1 MNLHREENSD
11 RSTFSLRDCLLDE
24 SADITSSNGVHVS
37 SDNIQSAISSG
48 YNDSVNFEQP
58 FFKTFVRHQVLFS
71 SFHLS
76 FTEKMQ
82 TAVLKSKLFMY
93 VMERSSIFKF
103 NLNTLMPSLKCKF
116 AMEEPSLCEKS
127 SFAYV
132 KIYNEKADCM
142 STMTNVLSDL
152 HSTFGVLKKVNHL
165 VVVGDLKTFE
175 YLSKL
180 KAKYKQ
186 NLDWL
191 IPWPGD
197 WHILKNFQEVLMKVF
212 WEAGL
217 KEVAKLKHKSA
228 TFQKLSTCSNLK
240 RTHRFLIQIY
250 EALYI
255 YKIKIF
261 MEQRK
266 QNAHDCS
273 FSSSEIMQIVRD
285 VVVKLERA
293 DANFSNV
300 QDFIQKQ
307 KDIEKTLSGL
317 ATEFETWS
325 SSMSG
330 KYKTFAFW
338 NRFLQEDMF
347 FYIQLF
353 FGIRSRNW
361 NWQMAALKKI
371 AQLFHAF
378 DRYNYARY
386 LPLHLNQI
394 AGLPD
399 YIFHHFQMGGFASS
413 IKGNNFSC
421 IAADEAHETLINKD
435 TKSLIVRNPP
445 QEISRLARTI
455 EYQAEMLNNYFG
467 LIATKKTNLVQRDYA
482 HSIITK
488 EQQLIL
494 AYSVKFESSHIF
506 DQHESLTCLYKA
518 FTKFQPSKEI
528 EMDLMN
534 YSKFGEES
542 YNYVRSSMTKNVIH
556 RKNLRTFSE
565 KKITKTTVKNLE
577 KEKKT
582 CYTMSQTS
590 TCCFKKWSHS

>member
-1 MNLHREENSD
+1 MKRQIHLYQIVDAEFKAVALYPANYFKNREPLRILYTPGTDGTPGHFDLLNYPAPSQIGGRFVLPNFSEWMKMHREENSE
-11 RSTFSLRDCLLDE
+11 SSSHSLGDCLLDE
-24 SADITSSNGVHVS
+24 SADIIPSNGVHLHVS
-37 SDNIQSAISSG
+37 SDNLTSTSFG

-93 VMERSSIFKF
+93 VVERLSIFKF
-103 NLNTLMPSLKCKF
+103 NLSTLMPSLKCKF
-116 AMEEPSLCEKS
+116 AMEEPPQCEKS

-152 HSTFGVLKKVNHL
+152 HSTFGVSKKVNHL

-228 TFQKLSTCSNLK
+228 TFQKLSACSNFK
-240 RTHRFLIQIY
+240 RTHRFLLQIY

-266 QNAHDCS
+266 QNTHESS
-273 FSSSEIMQIVRD
+273 FSSADILQIVRD

-293 DANFSNV
+293 DAKFSNV

-317 ATEFETWS
+317 ATEFEIWS

-361 NWQMAALKKI
+361 NWRMAALKKI

-399 YIFHHFQMGGFASS
+399 YILHHFQMGGFASS

-421 IAADEAHETLINKD
+421 IAADEAHETLTNKD
-435 TKSLIVRNPP
+435 TKSCDSAVFVYLQHVETCILFFDCLEHKLVKSIPLTHDN
-445 QEISRLARTI
+445 
-455 EYQAEMLNNYFG
+455 
-467 LIATKKTNLVQRDYA
+467 KKN
-482 HSIITK
+482 
-488 EQQLIL
+488 
-494 AYSVKFESSHIF
+494 
-506 DQHESLTCLYKA
+506 
-518 FTKFQPSKEI
+518 
-528 EMDLMN
+528 
-534 YSKFGEES
+534 
-542 YNYVRSSMTKNVIH
+542 
-556 RKNLRTFSE
+556 
-565 KKITKTTVKNLE
+565 
-577 KEKKT
+577 
-582 CYTMSQTS
+582 
-590 TCCFKKWSHS
+590 